1 MVGCIIVC
9 GSFRAIDSYK
19 NICFVISKYSTDGKI
34 EPGIG
39 QNLLNAITDQFIYS
53 GFLNKIYFPGHF
65 YTIAIHGCF
74 LRNGI
79 DTIRL

>member
-19 NICFVISKYSTDGKI
+19 NVCFVVSKYITNGKI
-34 EPGIG
+34 DPGIG
-39 QNLLNAITDQFIYS
+39 QNLLNTITDISFIP

-65 YTIAIHGCF
+65 YTIAIMVVF
-74 LRNGI
+74 
-79 DTIRL
+79 